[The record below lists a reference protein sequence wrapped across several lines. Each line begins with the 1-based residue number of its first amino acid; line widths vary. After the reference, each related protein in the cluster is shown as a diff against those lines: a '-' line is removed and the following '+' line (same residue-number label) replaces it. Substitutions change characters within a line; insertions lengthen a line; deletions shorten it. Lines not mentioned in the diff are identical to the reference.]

1 MRFSSFLSAA
11 ALASCC
17 TVAGA
22 APAGTIL
29 QSRVDSP
36 QGSFGGCYDI
46 ANAGNQS
53 GLSAGYVSGS
63 TDFDT
68 FVASTTHA
76 SPVSGCDSGFT
87 STGGLPQQF
96 TMRLNDGD
104 ETIDALAF
112 WSTDNIGSVTQFEL
126 YADTDADFS
135 NGGLTSL
142 GIFNAVRSP
151 GAAGHAAQV
160 FSFGAITTTYLHLDA
175 RNTDGGTGL
184 IPGIG
189 ELALRSAGGGTVPEP
204 GALALVA
211 LALAALGASRR
222 RAV

>member
-1 MRFSSFLSAA
+1 MRIKSFLCATAMASACA
-11 ALASCC
+11 A
-17 TVAGA
+17 TGA

-46 ANAGNQS
+46 ANAGDQS

-68 FVASTTHA
+68 FVASATHA

-112 WSTDNIGSVTQFEL
+112 WSTDNIGSVTEFEL
-126 YADTDADFS
+126 FADTDNDFS

-142 GIFNAVRSP
+142 GIFNPVRSP

-160 FSFGAITTTYLHLDA
+160 FTFGAITTTYLHLDA
-175 RNTDGGTGL
+175 RNTAGGPGL
-184 IPGIG
+184 VPGIG
-189 ELALRSAGGGTVPEP
+189 ELALRGAGITVPEP
-204 GALALVA
+204 GALALVG
-211 LALAALGASRR
+211 LALAALGALRR
-222 RAV
+222 RSV

>member
-1 MRFSSFLSAA
+1 MSLRLTRDG
-11 ALASCC
+11 AS
-17 TVAGA
+17 A
-22 APAGTIL
+22 APADTLL
-29 QSRVDSP
+29 QSRVQSP
-36 QGSFGGCYDI
+36 QGSFGGCCDI

-53 GLSAGYVSGS
+53 GLSAGYISGS
-63 TDFDT
+63 TDLGT

-76 SPVSGCDSGFT
+76 SPVSGCDLGFT
-87 STGGLPQQF
+87 STSGLPRQF

-112 WSTDNIGSVTQFEL
+112 WSTDNIGSVPEFGL

-135 NGGLTSL
+135 NDGLTFL

-175 RNTDGGTGL
+175 RNTEGGAGL
-184 IPGIG
+184 VPGIG
-189 ELALRSAGGGTVPEP
+189 KLALRSAGLTVPEP

-211 LALAALGASRR
+211 LALAALAASRR